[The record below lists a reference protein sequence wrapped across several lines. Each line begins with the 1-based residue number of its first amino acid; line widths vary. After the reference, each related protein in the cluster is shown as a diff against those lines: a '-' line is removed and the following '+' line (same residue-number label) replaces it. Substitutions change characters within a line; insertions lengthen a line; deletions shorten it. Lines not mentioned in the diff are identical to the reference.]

1 MNQLPIPNI
10 SKDIK
15 YDSKLMNNLRD
26 LNSKCDAITL
36 KYLEMDTI
44 SKGEFKDAI
53 AAAINNY
60 LTNYTL
66 SEDTK
71 SELKKLF
78 KLNMG
83 DDITIEYNKLYNP
96 DLDELDCSTELRE
109 TVQLIIIKRARELT
123 LSMHMNPTI

>member
-10 SKDIK
+10 SKDIA
-15 YDSKLMNNLRD
+15 YNSKLMNNLRE
-26 LNSKCDAITL
+26 LNSNCDAITL

-60 LTNYTL
+60 LTNYKL
-66 SEDTK
+66 SESTK

-78 KLNMG
+78 KLNMT
-83 DDITIEYNKLYNP
+83 DNITIEYKKLYNA

-123 LSMHMNPTI
+123 LSMHMNPTV

>member
-83 DDITIEYNKLYNP
+83 DDITIDYKKLYNP

>member
-10 SKDIK
+10 SKDIM
-15 YDSKLMNNLRD
+15 YDSKLMNHLRD
-26 LNSKCDAITL
+26 LNSKCDDITL

-83 DDITIEYNKLYNP
+83 DYITIDYKKLYNS

-123 LSMHMNPTI
+123 LSMHMNPTV

>member
-10 SKDIK
+10 SKDIM
-15 YDSKLMNNLRD
+15 YDSKLMNHLRD

-36 KYLEMDTI
+36 KYFEMDTI

-78 KLNMG
+78 KLNMT
-83 DDITIEYNKLYNP
+83 DNITIEYKKLYNP

-123 LSMHMNPTI
+123 LSMHMNPTV

>member
-15 YDSKLMNNLRD
+15 YDSKLMNRLRD

-60 LTNYTL
+60 LTNYEL
-66 SEDTK
+66 SENTK

-83 DDITIEYNKLYNP
+83 DDITIDYKKLYNP

>member
-10 SKDIK
+10 SKDIM
-15 YDSKLMNNLRD
+15 YDSKLMNHLRD
-26 LNSKCDAITL
+26 LNSKCDDITL

-83 DDITIEYNKLYNP
+83 DYITIEYKKLYNP

-123 LSMHMNPTI
+123 LSMHMNPTV

>member
-10 SKDIK
+10 SKDIM

-53 AAAINNY
+53 ATAINNY
-60 LTNYTL
+60 LTNYKL
-66 SEDTK
+66 SENTK

-83 DDITIEYNKLYNP
+83 DYITIEYKKLYNP

>member
-10 SKDIK
+10 SKDIM
-15 YDSKLMNNLRD
+15 YDSKLMNHLRD
-26 LNSKCDAITL
+26 LNSKCDDITL

-60 LTNYTL
+60 LTHYTL

-83 DDITIEYNKLYNP
+83 DYITIEYKKLYNP

-123 LSMHMNPTI
+123 LSMHMNPTV